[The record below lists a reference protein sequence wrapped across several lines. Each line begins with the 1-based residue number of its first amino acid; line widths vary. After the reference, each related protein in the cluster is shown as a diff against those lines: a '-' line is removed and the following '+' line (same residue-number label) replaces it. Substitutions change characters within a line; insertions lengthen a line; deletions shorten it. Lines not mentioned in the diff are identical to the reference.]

1 MEISKILTNWGAV
14 YQYIGGGGSKHRKYY
29 LFTARVR
36 TREKLCA
43 MKGESADEGEI
54 EG

>member
-1 MEISKILTNWGAV
+1 MGV
-14 YQYIGGGGSKHRKYY
+14 YQYIGGGSKHY
-29 LFTARVR
+29 LVTARVR

-43 MKGESADEGEI
+43 IKGESADEGEI